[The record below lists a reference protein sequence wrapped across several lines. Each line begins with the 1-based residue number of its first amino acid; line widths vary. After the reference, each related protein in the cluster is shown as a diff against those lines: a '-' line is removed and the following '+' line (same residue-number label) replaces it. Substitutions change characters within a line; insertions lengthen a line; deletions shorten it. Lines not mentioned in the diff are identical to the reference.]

1 MAAKNIDLDQII
13 EVVSEANPGSALD
26 RVGGAREMAARLE
39 TLSQHVI
46 AHFVEEARQGG
57 ASWTQIGSALG
68 VTRQAAQQR
77 FVPSDSADLA
87 AATARSGL
95 PYAAR
100 ATSSLESARTLASDH
115 GHSRVEDAHVLL
127 GLLENRTGV
136 AISALKALGVR
147 TADLRKAARAE
158 LPGDTKRKTANPALG
173 RSSVKALELA
183 EREALRLGSAAVDTE
198 HVLLGLLGDSE
209 STVAKAFAAAGQ
221 DYAAVRQAVAREGAA
236 ERPAKKAAKRGR

>member
-1 MAAKNIDLDQII
+1 MAAKNIDLDNII

-26 RVGGAREMAARLE
+26 RVGGAREVAARLE

-77 FVPSDSADLA
+77 FVPSESADFA
-87 AATARSGL
+87 AATGRGL

-100 ATSSLESARTLASDH
+100 AATSIEAARTLASEH
-115 GHSRVEDAHVLL
+115 GHRSVDDAHVLL
-127 GLLENRTGV
+127 GLLENRTGT
-136 AISALKALGVR
+136 AISALKTLGLR
-147 TADLRKAARAE
+147 TADLRKSARAA

-173 RSSVKALELA
+173 RSGVKALELA
-183 EREALRLGSAAVDTE
+183 EREALRVGSAAVDTE

-236 ERPAKKAAKRGR
+236 DRPAKKAAKRSR